1 MPTSPYKRPSLADF
15 KKLCDKFNGNKSNIA
30 KALGVTRQSIN
41 SWCAK
46 YPKYAEVIEEYRG
59 RLLDKCLKSA
69 EILALG
75 IAETKRD
82 PATGKEVIVGW
93 KERPD
98 SLMLRYLIG
107 KLGANEGFGETVDIT
122 SKGES
127 IKPEPITLRFVANRE
142 ELEKIQA
149 EVPDLQD

>member
-1 MPTSPYKRPSLADF
+1 
-15 KKLCDKFNGNKSNIA
+15 
-30 KALGVTRQSIN
+30 
-41 SWCAK
+41 
-46 YPKYAEVIEEYRG
+46 
-59 RLLDKCLKSA
+59 
-69 EILALG
+69 
-75 IAETKRD
+75 
-82 PATGKEVIVGW
+82 
-93 KERPD
+93 
-98 SLMLRYLIG
+98 MLRYLIG